1 MKAVSIQGNALTP
14 SDRGAEILCRSPRV
28 HAVFWASMQHDSL
41 FFSGG
46 GREGRNL
53 RASIPKW
60 GCHFKIRLQVISW
73 VFNSTTWIRFS
84 DYDCFYGTSTLA
96 KGVHSTLMLKST
108 LIFGVGLGRCSSLS
122 LLDRSLLLRGAGMKA
137 MAAGYLALP
146 EQRHSFP
153 SNRMGLREATVSSK
167 LAVTL
172 AGKTILRIN
181 SYPALIHV
189 NRYQMN
195 GSLPVESGN
204 WSGWRGQLSKTNS
217 VHPMRPQE
225 LLSSVWQNDLL
236 VECRM
241 MMNDVEC
248 IYLIVIVRSRADA
261 APTWWPEQPMYS
273 FPEEVDVS
281 DWAFTWKLNTL
292 RLLPRILMHAG

>member
-1 MKAVSIQGNALTP
+1 
-14 SDRGAEILCRSPRV
+14 
-28 HAVFWASMQHDSL
+28 
-41 FFSGG
+41 
-46 GREGRNL
+46 
-53 RASIPKW
+53 
-60 GCHFKIRLQVISW
+60 
-73 VFNSTTWIRFS
+73 
-84 DYDCFYGTSTLA
+84 
-96 KGVHSTLMLKST
+96 MLKST
-108 LIFGVGLGRCSSLS
+108 LIFGVGLGRCSSLC

-204 WSGWRGQLSKTNS
+204 
-217 VHPMRPQE
+217 
-225 LLSSVWQNDLL
+225 
-236 VECRM
+236 
-241 MMNDVEC
+241 
-248 IYLIVIVRSRADA
+248 
-261 APTWWPEQPMYS
+261 
-273 FPEEVDVS
+273 
-281 DWAFTWKLNTL
+281 
-292 RLLPRILMHAG
+292 

>member
-1 MKAVSIQGNALTP
+1 
-14 SDRGAEILCRSPRV
+14 
-28 HAVFWASMQHDSL
+28 
-41 FFSGG
+41 
-46 GREGRNL
+46 
-53 RASIPKW
+53 
-60 GCHFKIRLQVISW
+60 
-73 VFNSTTWIRFS
+73 
-84 DYDCFYGTSTLA
+84 
-96 KGVHSTLMLKST
+96 
-108 LIFGVGLGRCSSLS
+108 
-122 LLDRSLLLRGAGMKA
+122 MKA

-153 SNRMGLREATVSSK
+153 SNRMGLREAPVSSK

-217 VHPMRPQE
+217 VHPMCPQE